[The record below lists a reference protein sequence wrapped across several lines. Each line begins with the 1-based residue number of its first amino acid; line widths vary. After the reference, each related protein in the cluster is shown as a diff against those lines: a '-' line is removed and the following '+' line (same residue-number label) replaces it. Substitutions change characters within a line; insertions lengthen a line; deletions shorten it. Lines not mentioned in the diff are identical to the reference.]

1 MKVFVE
7 LRDKTVLYVPFREP
21 SKVNTW
27 QEARVSVFILS

>member
-7 LRDKTVLYVPFREP
+7 LRDKTVLYVPFREH

-27 QEARVSVFILS
+27 QKAFISVFILS